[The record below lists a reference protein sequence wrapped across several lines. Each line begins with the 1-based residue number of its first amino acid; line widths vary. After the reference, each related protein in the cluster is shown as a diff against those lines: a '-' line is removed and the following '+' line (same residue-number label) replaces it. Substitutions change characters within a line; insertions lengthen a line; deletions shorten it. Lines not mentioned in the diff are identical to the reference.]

1 MFLEGKCE
9 VAVEK
14 KEKVCSWK
22 LLWMEDTFPVR
33 GTHRII
39 HWKVRCS
46 FVFCCMWR
54 ERLVQ
59 V

>member
-54 ERLVQ
+54 ERL
-59 V
+59 